1 MQMKKIISISI
12 SAILIGAGLFI
23 INQETHDGLIVRTDD
38 ISNSQNESANY
49 SNFVEFNQE
58 ELQLK
63 KEVVQCKITF
73 HQDDVIEV
81 SSKLAVLY
89 VDETITSAY
98 FLLTDGEKPLLE
110 PVCLWYVPERK
121 LLIRTPRI
129 RLSVGKF
136 WLVTLLQDKVGSAYN
151 TSGHF
156 DVQAGESWYLTLA
169 VPTVSEKSYF
179 SIIFNSLYESME
191 VTQLTRH
198 SNLELLSPTYNQ
210 FSGRYYAIKF
220 GMFGGGSLCDI
231 SKEITV
237 TDGSIF
243 YIFVAGHRKGTMM
256 VGLPNGEEKQ
266 FNQNRIMEYAFL
278 GNESGQWKVTIKGWS
293 VYFRMAIVLFYIDID
308 PHISQH

>member
-1 MQMKKIISISI
+1 MKKIISISI

-23 INQETHDGLIVRTDD
+23 INQETHDGLILRTDD
-38 ISNSQNESANY
+38 ISDSQNESANY
-49 SNFVEFNQE
+49 CNFVEFNQD
-58 ELQLK
+58 ELQLI
-63 KEVVQCKITF
+63 KEVVQFKITF
-73 HQDDVIEV
+73 HQDDVIDV
-81 SSKLAVLY
+81 SSKMAVLY

-136 WLVTLLQDKVGSAYN
+136 WFVTLLQDKVGSAN
-151 TSGHF
+151 NDSGHF
-156 DVQAGESWYLTLA
+156 DVQAGDSWYLTLA

-179 SIIFNSLYESME
+179 SIVFKSLYDSME

-256 VGLPNGEEKQ
+256 VDLPNGEEKQ

-293 VYFRMAIVLFYIDID
+293 IYFRMAIVLFYIDID

>member
-12 SAILIGAGLFI
+12 SAILIGAGLLI
-23 INQETHDGLIVRTDD
+23 ISQETHDGLILKTDE
-38 ISNSQNESANY
+38 ISDSQNDSANY
-49 SNFVEFNQE
+49 CNLVEFNQD

-63 KEVVQCKITF
+63 KEVVQFKITF

-81 SSKLAVLY
+81 SSKMAVLY

-98 FLLTDGEKPLLE
+98 FLLTDGEKPLIE

-121 LLIRTPRI
+121 LLIKTPKI

-136 WLVTLLQDKVGSAYN
+136 WFVTLLQDKVGSAN
-151 TSGHF
+151 NNSGHF

-169 VPTVSEKSYF
+169 VPTISEKSYF
-179 SIIFNSLYESME
+179 SIVFKSLNDSME

-210 FSGRYYAIKF
+210 FSGKYYAIKF

-243 YIFVAGHRKGTMM
+243 YIFVAGHRKGNMM
-256 VGLPNGEEKQ
+256 VYLPNGEEKQ
-266 FNQNRIMEYAFL
+266 FNQKRIMEYAFL
-278 GNESGQWKVTIKGWS
+278 GNESGQWKCTIKGWS

-308 PHISQH
+308 PHISRH

>member
-1 MQMKKIISISI
+1 MKKIISISI

-23 INQETHDGLIVRTDD
+23 ISQETHDGLILKTDD
-38 ISNSQNESANY
+38 ISDSQNVSANY
-49 SNFVEFNQE
+49 SNFVEFNQD

-63 KEVVQCKITF
+63 KEVVQFKITF
-73 HQDDVIEV
+73 HQDDVIDV
-81 SSKLAVLY
+81 SSKMAVLY

-121 LLIRTPRI
+121 LLIKTPRI

-136 WLVTLLQDKVGSAYN
+136 WFVTLLQDKVGSAYN
-151 TSGHF
+151 NSGHF
-156 DVQAGESWYLTLA
+156 DVQAGDSWYLTLA

-179 SIIFNSLYESME
+179 SIVFKSLYDSME

-210 FSGRYYAIKF
+210 FSGKYYAIKF

-256 VGLPNGEEKQ
+256 VYLPNGQEKQ
-266 FNQNRIMEYAFL
+266 FNQKRIMEYAFL
-278 GNESGQWKVTIKGWS
+278 GDEPGQWKVTIKGWS

-308 PHISQH
+308 PHISHH

>member
-1 MQMKKIISISI
+1 MQMKKIISFSI
-12 SAILIGAGLFI
+12 STILIGAGLFI
-23 INQETHDGLIVRTDD
+23 INQETHDSLIVRTDD
-38 ISNSQNESANY
+38 ISDSQNESANY
-49 SNFVEFNQE
+49 CNFVEFNQE

-156 DVQAGESWYLTLA
+156 DVQAGDSWYLTLA

-179 SIIFNSLYESME
+179 SIVFKSLYNSME

>member
-1 MQMKKIISISI
+1 MKKIISISM

-23 INQETHDGLIVRTDD
+23 ISQETHDGLILRTDE
-38 ISNSQNESANY
+38 ISDSQNVSANY
-49 SNFVEFNQE
+49 CNFVEFNQD

-63 KEVVQCKITF
+63 KEVVQFKITF
-73 HQDDVIEV
+73 HQDDVIDV
-81 SSKLAVLY
+81 SSKMAVLY

-121 LLIRTPRI
+121 FLLRTPRI

-136 WLVTLLQDKVGSAYN
+136 WFVTLLQDKVGSAHN
-151 TSGHF
+151 TSGDF
-156 DVQAGESWYLTLA
+156 DVQTGESWYLTLA

-179 SIIFNSLYESME
+179 SIVFKSLYDSME
-191 VTQLTRH
+191 VTELTRH

-256 VGLPNGEEKQ
+256 VYLPNGEEKQ
-266 FNQNRIMEYAFL
+266 FNQKRIMEYAFL
-278 GNESGQWKVTIKGWS
+278 GNESGQWKCTIKGWS

-308 PHISQH
+308 PHISHH

>member
-1 MQMKKIISISI
+1 MKKIISISI

-23 INQETHDGLIVRTDD
+23 INQETHDGLILRTDD
-38 ISNSQNESANY
+38 ISDSQNESANY

-81 SSKLAVLY
+81 SSKMAVLY

-136 WLVTLLQDKVGSAYN
+136 WFVTVLQDKVGSAYN

-156 DVQAGESWYLTLA
+156 DVQAGDSWYLTLA

-179 SIIFNSLYESME
+179 SIVFKSLYESME
-191 VTQLTRH
+191 VTPLTRH

-256 VGLPNGEEKQ
+256 VYLPNGEEKQ
-266 FNQNRIMEYAFL
+266 FNQKRIMEYAFL

-308 PHISQH
+308 PHMSQH